1 MLTATYLLPF
11 VTENEE
17 EQLKDTLKIR
27 TKIYFKS
34 EFLCFRYGVRATT
47 EECPLAVILM
57 SLQSIFGVIIQVN
70 YLALRIFNYLV

>member
-1 MLTATYLLPF
+1 MLTATYLLLF

-17 EQLKDTLKIR
+17 EQLKDTL
-27 TKIYFKS
+27 KIYFKS

-70 YLALRIFNYLV
+70 YLALRICSYLV